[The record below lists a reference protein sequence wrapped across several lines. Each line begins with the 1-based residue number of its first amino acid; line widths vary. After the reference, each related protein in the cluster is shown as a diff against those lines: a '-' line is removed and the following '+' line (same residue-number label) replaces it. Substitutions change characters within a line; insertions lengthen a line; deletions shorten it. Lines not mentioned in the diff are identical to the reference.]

1 MRLQPTSKAAEVVR
15 RVQAG
20 GRENLVMVLGTGCC
34 DSTAPY
40 LYDNYLPEPDS
51 AQVGEVEGI
60 RILAPGW
67 LAELYAGDATLTLDV
82 DEDVLNDS
90 FSLESEYD
98 CRFTLRAPVSAET
111 RARASLEP

>member
-1 MRLQPTSKAAEVVR
+1 MRVESTPKAAEVVR
-15 RVQAG
+15 RVRAE

-51 AQVGEVEGI
+51 ESVGEVEGVE
-60 RILAPGW
+60 ILAPGW
-67 LAELYAGDATLTLDV
+67 LAKLYGGDATLTVDV
-82 DEDVLNDS
+82 DEGVLNDS

-98 CRFTLRAPVSAET
+98 CRFTLRAPASAEE
-111 RARASLEP
+111 RARAGS